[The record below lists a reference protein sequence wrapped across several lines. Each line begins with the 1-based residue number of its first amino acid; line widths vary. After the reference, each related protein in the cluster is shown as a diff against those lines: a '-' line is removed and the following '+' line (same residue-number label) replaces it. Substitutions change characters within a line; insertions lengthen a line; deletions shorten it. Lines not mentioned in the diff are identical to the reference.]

1 MQAGHEFNCSSKD
14 NERIN
19 TASVP
24 LGEGV
29 REQER
34 ERDKKEFGTLM
45 NSKFFFLLSLPQ
57 LLPHVIRFELVQSCS
72 FLSSL
77 VGTFNRF
84 LIVFCLV

>member
-34 ERDKKEFGTLM
+34 ERGRKKEFDTLM

-57 LLPHVIRFELVQSCS
+57 LLPPMLFDLS
-72 FLSSL
+72 LSSL
-77 VGTFNRF
+77 APSCPVLLAL
-84 LIVFCLV
+84 LIDF